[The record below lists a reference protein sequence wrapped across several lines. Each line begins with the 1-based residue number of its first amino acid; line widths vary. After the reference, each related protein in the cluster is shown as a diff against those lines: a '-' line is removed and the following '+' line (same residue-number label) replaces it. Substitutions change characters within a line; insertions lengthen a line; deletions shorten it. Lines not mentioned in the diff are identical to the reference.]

1 MTGGTLAGVVG
12 EREGQSARNSLLL
25 VQVVSVVWLAPW
37 ALGSTVR
44 LLTSE
49 TLTCACP
56 ACPRPGP
63 PAPPPLLPSST
74 EVSPASS
81 LLDGQGS
88 EEDIYQ
94 VKVSWTD

>member
-1 MTGGTLAGVVG
+1 MTGGTLAGVLG

-25 VQVVSVVWLAPW
+25 VQVVSVVCLVPW

-49 TLTCACP
+49 TPTCAS
-56 ACPRPGP
+56 PRPGP

-74 EVSPASS
+74 EASPASF
-81 LLDGQGS
+81 LLGG
-88 EEDIYQ
+88 
-94 VKVSWTD
+94 V